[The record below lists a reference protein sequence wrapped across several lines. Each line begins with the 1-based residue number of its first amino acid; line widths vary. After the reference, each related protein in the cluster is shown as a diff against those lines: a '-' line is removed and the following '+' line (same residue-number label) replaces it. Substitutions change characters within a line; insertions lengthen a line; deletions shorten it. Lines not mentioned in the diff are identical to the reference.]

1 MVTDKVDLQVEIDEN
16 IYSED
21 CMQVYNR
28 VIGNGFIMPGGLEA
42 TKVCLLSYTA
52 LSIFLLHVFESKS

>member
-42 TKVCLLSYTA
+42 TKVCP
-52 LSIFLLHVFESKS
+52 K